1 MTSRSAYN
9 PLDLFSLDPAR
20 MRKALHALLAAP
32 QNNLALFVSGVPA
45 AAWLQQHHAAGD
57 TPPADGAA
65 ALQQCLSLAW
75 GHLRTESKSLQDLLV
90 EQVHAALMESGK
102 PSLSCC
108 KHRSVTAGTQK
119 HPVASLLQLVHG
131 VAQRL
136 GTFFVMHVAG
146 RPQLQVVHTLSCL
159 LQLPVQLWPSNVLS
173 LSGMYSQQFDAEGN
187 ADPCSHHLLAPT
199 GVLPRLLAAQQL
211 DRWDISNVYPV
222 FQHLLGLP
230 LECTTSSALVLC
242 KLPEREQLAVL
253 ADYLTAAAAKD
264 CSLMIT
270 IRPYAEDTQIKC
282 WSQLCVVDLDLK
294 PLRKLHE
301 HDELDMLILEHAA
314 SIQI

>member
-1 MTSRSAYN
+1 MISCSAYN
-9 PLDLFSLDPAR
+9 PLDLFSLGPAR
-20 MRKALHALLAAP
+20 MRKALHALLATP
-32 QNNLALFVSGVPA
+32 QNNLALFISGVPA
-45 AAWLQQHHAAGD
+45 AAWLQQHQAAGD
-57 TPPADGAA
+57 TPPVDGAA

-75 GHLRTESKSLQDLLV
+75 GHLRTESRPLQDLLV
-90 EQVHAALMESGK
+90 EQVQAALIESGK
-102 PSLSCC
+102 PNSSRC
-108 KHRSVTAGTQK
+108 KHQSVTAGTQK

-136 GTFFVMHVAG
+136 AHSSSCTLPAG
-146 RPQLQVVHTLSCL
+146 PSCRWFLLCPACYSSLSSCA
-159 LQLPVQLWPSNVLS
+159 SNVLG
-173 LSGMYSQQFDAEGN
+173 LSGVCSQQVDAEGG

-199 GVLPRLLAAQQL
+199 GVLPRLLAAQRL

-230 LECTTSSALVLC
+230 PECTTSSALVLC

-270 IRPYAEDTQIKC
+270 IRPYAEDTQIKF

-301 HDELDMLILEHAA
+301 HNDVDMLILEHAA